1 VAGGNPNMVKGLPSV
16 NPTGRGGKWKPLSDA
31 LRMELAAEPQRARRI
46 ARRLLQEAEEGNLQA
61 AQILFDRTEGK
72 ALQMLEVGAAG
83 EFMDNAER
91 TNRILELQRK
101 TMIEDAVEVPLLPT
115 RVNK

>member
-1 VAGGNPNMVKGLPSV
+1 MANPNMKKGAASV
-16 NPTGRGGKWKPLSDA
+16 NPQGRGRWKPLSDA
-31 LRMELAAEPQRARRI
+31 IMVELLADPKRPRRI

-83 EFMDNAER
+83 EFMDNEER
-91 TNRILELQRK
+91 YARVLELQK
-101 TMIEDAVEVPLLPT
+101 KVLAEDAVEVPLLPT
-115 RVNK
+115 STGIKK